1 MNKRGEPLAEKNAKT
16 GVKNRKP
23 KTLIEEAYR
32 SIKQM
37 ILEQRFAPGQRLG
50 NKDLCE
56 VLKMSGTPVI
66 NALNRLVQDGFLDFE
81 SFRGFYVKPIDLQE
95 IWDTFGVRE
104 AFEVH
109 AVEQAIKLAGPDDY
123 ALLDEK
129 RQEHREYVP
138 HNYTRQKFLLDMA
151 FHLQIAAM
159 TKNAVLRWLLNR
171 NLEHVLL
178 RARLDNYDRARM
190 NSSAEEHERLVR
202 LMKKKD
208 IIRSVE
214 VIRSHVHRA
223 RDHVIMCLSDES
235 HQGEADPLPAVR

>member
-1 MNKRGEPLAEKNAKT
+1 MAEKNVNT
-16 GVKNRKP
+16 GVKSRKP

-32 SIKQM
+32 RIKQM

-50 NKDLCE
+50 NRELCE
-56 VLKMSGTPVI
+56 ILTMSGTPVI

-81 SFRGFYVKPIDLQE
+81 SFRGFYVKPIDHQE

-109 AVEQAIKLAGPDDY
+109 AVEQAIKLAGPDDFV
-123 ALLDEK
+123 LLDEK
-129 RQEHREYVP
+129 LQEHRGYTP
-138 HNYTRQKFLLDMA
+138 HYYTRKKFQLDMA

-159 TKNAVLRWLLNR
+159 TKNAVLRWLLKR

-178 RARLDNYDRARM
+178 RARLDNYDRGRM

-208 IIRSVE
+208 VVRSVE

-223 RDHVIMCLSDES
+223 RDHVIMCLSDEM
-235 HQGEADPLPAVR
+235 QPGEADPLPAAR